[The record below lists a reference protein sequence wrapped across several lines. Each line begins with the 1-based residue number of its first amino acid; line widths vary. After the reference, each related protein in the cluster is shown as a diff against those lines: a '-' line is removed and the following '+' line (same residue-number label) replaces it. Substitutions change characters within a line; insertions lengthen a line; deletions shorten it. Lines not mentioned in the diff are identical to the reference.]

1 MSKIDI
7 IKKALIQNNVLENDI
22 VVIKTDTTTIFS
34 IRLFKMLVSL
44 LIYFAMPS
52 EMTASEIYNFI
63 MQNFNEILD
72 IVITELEIALH
83 NFIYINNESIIEEI
97 KLDRKEE
104 ILLTLAIQNKVKQ
117 ELNKIILD

>member
-22 VVIKTDTTTIFS
+22 VVVKTDTTAIFS

-83 NFIYINNESIIEEI
+83 NFIYISNESIIGEI

-104 ILLTLAIQNKVKQ
+104 ILLTLIIQNKVNQ